1 MSILKLGMILSFGGL
16 LKLYVVVISVISCF
30 NSHVAEG
37 YKLLERKYD
46 NNSIDVY
53 VGQCPP
59 CVDCISMLFNAVDEL
74 SMPGNICT

>member
-1 MSILKLGMILSFGGL
+1 MSILKLSMILSFGGL

-59 CVDCISMLFNAVDEL
+59 GVDCISML
-74 SMPGNICT
+74 